1 MPTPGGPDDLY
12 RTVEWFT
19 SAGGTE
25 RSSAA
30 YRVLFAIRWKLGALL
45 GWDEPGTGIGTRV
58 RTLLDRLP
66 DDLRDGTRGP
76 DPTTVPFTSVYE
88 TDTEWV
94 AETANRTV
102 HAAMHIGWVP
112 DDSGIG
118 YHGQMAVL
126 VKPDG
131 LFGRVYMT
139 MIVPFRYLLV
149 YPALLRSIGR
159 GWVRQPES
167 PPA

>member
-1 MPTPGGPDDLY
+1 
-12 RTVEWFT
+12 
-19 SAGGTE
+19 
-25 RSSAA
+25 
-30 YRVLFAIRWKLGALL
+30 
-45 GWDEPGTGIGTRV
+45 
-58 RTLLDRLP
+58 
-66 DDLRDGTRGP
+66 
-76 DPTTVPFTSVYE
+76 
-88 TDTEWV
+88 
-94 AETANRTV
+94 
-102 HAAMHIGWVP
+102 MHIGWLL

-139 MIVPFRYLLV
+139 MIDPFRYLLV
-149 YPALLRSIGR
+149 YPALLRLIGR